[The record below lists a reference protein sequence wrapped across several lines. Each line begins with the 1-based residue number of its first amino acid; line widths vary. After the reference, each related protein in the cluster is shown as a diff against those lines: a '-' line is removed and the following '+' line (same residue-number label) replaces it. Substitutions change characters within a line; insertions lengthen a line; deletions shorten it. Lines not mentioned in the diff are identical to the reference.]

1 MRERL
6 NEEIK
11 RRTRVV
17 RIFPNAASGL
27 RLVRAL
33 CADTHEGWLADHRS
47 LHMEFPERTE
57 ERTAARR
64 LTDHSLSPESAIA
77 QLDVHTPS
85 RSRGSAVRPPPNV
98 RILLTLEGS
107 GRPVAW
113 VPPPHGP
120 ADDTPAG
127 ERRCPWRPGK
137 REGHVSVE
145 QHHVNQSGH
154 QPRIPVGIGLLVLP
168 RVSIHIH
175 LPQPPDVSVC
185 RNVDDVEAEAGPT
198 PMEERV
204 LLLGEAPLV
213 FHARGAAVLSC
224 GLISCLSIQRRPCSI
239 LDVPSRAD
247 GTVARPEP
255 RRPGSIRTCPPST
268 PALIPETGVPRSP
281 R

>member
-17 RIFPNAASGL
+17 RIFPNAASCL

-33 CADTHEGWLADHRS
+33 CADTHEGWLEDHRS
-47 LHMEFPERTE
+47 LHMEFLKEQKKELRLAVSPITASAMNLPLHNLTYTTLRDPAAELFAHLRTFGFCSPW
-57 ERTAARR
+57 RGQDVPSPGCRPLMARP
-64 LTDHSLSPESAIA
+64 T
-77 QLDVHTPS
+77 
-85 RSRGSAVRPPPNV
+85 
-98 RILLTLEGS
+98 
-107 GRPVAW
+107 
-113 VPPPHGP
+113 
-120 ADDTPAG
+120 DTPAG

-145 QHHVNQSGH
+145 QHHVNQRGH

-175 LPQPPDVSVC
+175 LHQPPGVSVC
-185 RNVDDVEAEAGPT
+185 RNVDDVAAEAGPT

-204 LLLGEAPLV
+204 LLLGDAPLV
-213 FHARGAAVLSC
+213 FHALGAAVLSC

-239 LDVPSRAD
+239 L
-247 GTVARPEP
+247 
-255 RRPGSIRTCPPST
+255 
-268 PALIPETGVPRSP
+268 
-281 R
+281 